1 MLNRLRTYSPDADR
15 MEMIL
20 MSTEQMI
27 PIFMIEQEFDVVND
41 FNFLGSLIKRVE
53 DAKTK

>member
-20 MSTEQMI
+20 MSTEQMN